1 MKSRFDTALLG
12 AVSQMSKNIFNN
24 VNRYSLISRL
34 LGVNCILQKT
44 ENHFELEAESYE
56 QEMHWH
62 VIKLDLDCAQIPMQ
76 ER

>member
-34 LGVNCILQKT
+34 LGVTCILQKM
-44 ENHFELEAESYE
+44 ENHVELQAAIYE